1 MSILKWACAFFAVFF
16 GAIGLIF
23 LLSKYFLI
31 AFAFILGFLGFTTAF
46 FGLKKL
52 Q

>member
-1 MSILKWACAFFAVFF
+1 MGILKWFCAFFGVFF
-16 GAIGLIF
+16 GSIGLIF
-23 LLSKYFLI
+23 LFSKYFLI
-31 AFAFILGFLGFTTAF
+31 AFAFILGSLGFTTAF